1 MIFTLSVISAHFP
14 RMSFFWAC
22 TPSLPEG
29 GEVVRVL
36 GQLPVDV
43 RARGLVLT
51 LRADLAS
58 DPRHL
63 GGEE

>member
-1 MIFTLSVISAHFP
+1 MMFTLSVISAHFP

-29 GEVVRVL
+29 VGALGE
-36 GQLPVDV
+36 LPVDV
-43 RARGLVLT
+43 RARNLLLT